1 MKRITKLE
9 LMNENEIIPKLDLIY
24 ESYSDMNKKFDEAI
38 KTTNT
43 YNFIEFKVNNLK
55 NDYEDTKQQLID
67 NGYIVSH

>member
-1 MKRITKLE
+1 
-9 LMNENEIIPKLDLIY
+9 MNENEIIPKLDLIY